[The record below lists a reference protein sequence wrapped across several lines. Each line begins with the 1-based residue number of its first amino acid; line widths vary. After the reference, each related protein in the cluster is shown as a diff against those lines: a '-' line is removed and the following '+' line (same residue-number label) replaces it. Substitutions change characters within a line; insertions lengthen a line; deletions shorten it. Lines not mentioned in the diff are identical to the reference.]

1 MRAIVH
7 VQLDRDT
14 DTVRF
19 DVDLISLPKIYLDG
33 YEFVATFQALNFDNA
48 KTFYTDSNGLNM
60 EKRILNHRSFYNFTE
75 KWDHPSIPGYNQN
88 ISSNYYPVNSAISI
102 KDEG

>member
-48 KTFYTDSNGLNM
+48 
-60 EKRILNHRSFYNFTE
+60 
-75 KWDHPSIPGYNQN
+75 
-88 ISSNYYPVNSAISI
+88 
-102 KDEG
+102 